1 MGRSKLPSEVKNIRG
16 TRRKDRE
23 VDTSV
28 FDDATV
34 TELTSVTAPKHL
46 NAEAKR
52 IFKILV
58 RQLFAMKML
67 HPIDETA
74 ICIYCNAV
82 VTIQKMQEALDK
94 DGYVVVEKDEFGA
107 MCKVSVNPAQKVL
120 KDAINVA
127 NTIGSQF
134 GWSPTARIKLVA
146 MLANNDEKKDD
157 FGDLVNG

>member
-1 MGRSKLPSEVKNIRG
+1 MGRSKLPNEVKRLRG
-16 TRRKDRE
+16 TGRKDRD
-23 VDTSV
+23 VDTSTIDV
-28 FDDATV
+28 AVV
-34 TELTSVTAPKHL
+34 TELSSVTPPKHL

-58 RQLFAMKML
+58 KQLFSMKML
-67 HPIDETA
+67 QPIDETA

-82 VTIQKMQEALDK
+82 VTIMKMQEALDK
-94 DGYVVVEKDEFGA
+94 DGYVVVEKDELGA

-134 GWSPTARIKLVA
+134 GWSPVARMRLVA
-146 MLANNDEKKDD
+146 MLGQKDEDDDD
-157 FGDLVNG
+157 FAKMMG